1 MFLVMMAAA
10 HNRRLRKPL
19 ALYLVAGGYLWAM
32 AVNIFA
38 FYSQIRSFYP
48 YDILFV
54 ILFPVAAYGIYK
66 VRPWGWYL
74 VVSHLVFL
82 FIANILLALKFGRLD
97 QQMLIQLNL
106 LLIFFLWFF
115 LRSSVRSP
123 FHNPALRWWERQH
136 NRYGTTFQVV
146 LHSESGDAIT
156 ADGVDLSMGGCFI
169 KLAEDQNVALNDPVE
184 LELRYED
191 FEPLCTKGRI
201 AWVTAASE
209 LNPKGAGVAF
219 SRTDRANR
227 LLLKSILRLAK
238 SRWLRSAENQH
249 VRA

>member
-1 MFLVMMAAA
+1 MAAA
-10 HNRRLRKPL
+10 HNTRLRKPL

-38 FYSQIRSFYP
+38 FYSHTRSLYP

-54 ILFPVAAYGIYK
+54 ILYPVAAYGIYK

-74 VVSHLVFL
+74 VVAHLVFL
-82 FIANILLALKFGRLD
+82 FIGNILLALKFGRLD
-97 QQMLIQLNL
+97 QQMLIQLNV

-136 NRYGTTFQVV
+136 NRYGATFQVV
-146 LHSESGDAIT
+146 LHNESGDAIT

-191 FEPLCTKGRI
+191 LEPFCTKGRI
-201 AWVTAASE
+201 AWVTAASA

-227 LLLKSILRLAK
+227 LLLKGILRLAE
-238 SRWLRSAENQH
+238 SRWLRSAENQR
-249 VRA
+249 VPA